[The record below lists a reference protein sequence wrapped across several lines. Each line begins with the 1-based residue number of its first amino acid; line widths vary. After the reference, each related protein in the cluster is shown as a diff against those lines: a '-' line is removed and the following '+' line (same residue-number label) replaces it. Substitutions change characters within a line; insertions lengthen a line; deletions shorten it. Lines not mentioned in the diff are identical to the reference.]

1 MPASNQTCML
11 CGEPL
16 TPAGRC
22 ANCEA
27 AVSLRRHKL
36 GLPVLVLII
45 IAGFSFTRMVV
56 DWFNHR
62 QDELASAWYQKGV
75 AALNSH
81 RPEQA
86 VEDFETALVYA
97 KQDDDE
103 YRVRLADALLAAGRP
118 NEARSRLLS
127 LLEEHPTD
135 SVVNLE
141 LARIAAG
148 KGELRD
154 AIRYYRG
161 AIDGIW
167 SPGRTPAVE
176 RLNARFELLEV
187 LAANHQND
195 AAEAELATLL
205 PELPPSADAHTRL
218 GQIYF
223 KLGDARRA
231 LAEFQHARQLDR
243 NFAAAYAGTGA
254 VALQAGD
261 YPAAKRYLMEAVRL
275 DDQNANSKDLL
286 TRTEQLLA
294 ADPFSPGV
302 NAAERARRTVAAYEA
317 AVKRLDECVRSR
329 AKAAAGGQ
337 PHTPSPEMQ
346 ADEDKLAQLQ
356 SWAEQLRRYSTEGH
370 LKGHGDVVENMMR
383 FVFATE
389 DAAGRLCGAPN
400 GMDELLTTIG
410 HHRWGARK

>member
-1 MPASNQTCML
+1 MPASNQTCMV

-16 TPAGRC
+16 TSTGRC

-27 AVSLRRHKL
+27 TASLRRHRF

-62 QDELASAWYQKGV
+62 QDELASDWYQRGV

-81 RPEQA
+81 RPAQA

-103 YRVRLADALLAAGRP
+103 YRVRLAESLLAAGRP

-135 SVVNLE
+135 AKVNLE
-141 LARIAAG
+141 LARIEAG
-148 KGELRD
+148 KGELKD
-154 AIRYYRG
+154 ANRYYHA

-167 SPGRTPAVE
+167 SPGKTPAVE
-176 RLNARFELLEV
+176 RLNTRFELLEV
-187 LAANHQND
+187 LAANHQNE
-195 AAEAELATLL
+195 AAETELAALL
-205 PELPPSADAHTRL
+205 PELPRSANAHSRL

-223 KLGDARRA
+223 QLGDAHRA
-231 LAEFQHARQLDR
+231 LAEFQHARQLDH

-261 YPAAKRYLMEAVRL
+261 YPAAKRYLTDAVSL
-275 DDQNANSKDLL
+275 DDRDANSRTLL
-286 TRTEQLLA
+286 TRAEQLLA

-302 NAAERARRTVAAYEA
+302 NATERARRTVAAYEA
-317 AVKRLDECVRSR
+317 AVKRLDECVLSR
-329 AKAAAGGQ
+329 AKAAAGSP
-337 PHTPSPEMQ
+337 PHTSSSEAQ
-346 ADEDKLAQLQ
+346 ADADKLVQLQ
-356 SWAEQLRRYSTEGH
+356 GWAEQLRRYATEGR
-370 LKGHGDVVENMMR
+370 LRGRDDVVENMMR

-389 DAAGRLCGAPN
+389 DAAARMCGAPS
-400 GMDELLTTIG
+400 GMDELLATIG
-410 HHRWGARK
+410 HHRWGSQ

>member
-1 MPASNQTCML
+1 MM

-16 TPAGRC
+16 GPAGRC

-27 AVSLRRHKL
+27 AASLRRHKI

-56 DWFNHR
+56 DWFNNR
-62 QDELASAWYQKGV
+62 QDELASEWYRKGV
-75 AALNSH
+75 VALSAH

-103 YRVRLADALLAAGRP
+103 YRVRLADSLLAAGRP

-127 LLEEHPTD
+127 LLEEHPAD
-135 SVVNLE
+135 SMVNLK
-141 LARIAAG
+141 LARMAAG

-154 AIRYYRG
+154 AVRYYRG

-176 RLNARFELLEV
+176 RLNTRFELLEV

-205 PELPPSADAHTRL
+205 PELPPSANAYTRL
-218 GQIYF
+218 GRIYL

-243 NFAAAYAGTGA
+243 NFAAAYAGSGA
-254 VALQAGD
+254 AALQAGD
-261 YPAAKRYLMEAVRL
+261 YPAAIRYLTDAVRL
-275 DDQNANSKDLL
+275 DDQDLNSSKLL
-286 TRTEQLLA
+286 ARAEQLLA

-302 NAAERARRTVAAYEA
+302 NAAERARRTVAAYQA
-317 AVKRLDECVRSR
+317 AGKRLDECVRSR
-329 AKAAAGGQ
+329 PQPAAGSQ
-337 PHTPSPEMQ
+337 SRTSSPEVQ
-346 ADEDKLAQLQ
+346 ADEDKLIQLQ
-356 SWAEQLRRYSTEGH
+356 RWAEELRRYSTEGR
-370 LKGHGDVVENMMR
+370 LKGRDDVVENMMR

-389 DAAGRLCGAPN
+389 DATERLCGAPN
-400 GMDELLTTIG
+400 GMDELLATIG
-410 HHRWGARK
+410 HHRWGNQ

>member
-1 MPASNQTCML
+1 MPASNQTCMV

-27 AVSLRRHKL
+27 AASLRRHKL

-56 DWFNHR
+56 DWFNNR
-62 QDELASAWYQKGV
+62 QDELASDWYQRGV
-75 AALNSH
+75 AALNAH

-103 YRVRLADALLAAGRP
+103 YRVRLAESLLAAGRP

-135 SVVNLE
+135 SMVNLK

-148 KGELRD
+148 KGELQD
-154 AIRYYRG
+154 AIRYYHG

-167 SPGRTPAVE
+167 SPGKTPAVE
-176 RLNARFELLEV
+176 RLNTRFELLEV
-187 LAANHQND
+187 LAANHQN
-195 AAEAELATLL
+195 EPRRQSWQRLL
-205 PELPPSADAHTRL
+205 PELPPSANAHARL
-218 GQIYF
+218 GQIYL
-223 KLGDARRA
+223 KLGDAHRA
-231 LAEFQHARQLDR
+231 LAEFQHARQLDH
-243 NFAAAYAGTGA
+243 NFAAAYAGAGE

-261 YPAAKRYLMEAVRL
+261 YAAAIRYLTDAVRL
-275 DDQNANSKDLL
+275 DDQDANSRTLL
-286 TRTEQLLA
+286 TRAEQLLA

-302 NAAERARRTVAAYEA
+302 NAAERARRTLAAYEA

-329 AKAAAGGQ
+329 AKAAAGSRSRTT
-337 PHTPSPEMQ
+337 TPEAQ
-346 ADEDKLAQLQ
+346 ADADKLAQLQ
-356 SWAEQLRRYSTEGH
+356 SWAEQLRRYATEGR
-370 LKGHGDVVENMMR
+370 LRGRDDVVENMMR

-389 DAAGRLCGAPN
+389 DAAARLCGAPN
-400 GMDELLTTIG
+400 GMDELLATIG
-410 HHRWGARK
+410 HHRWGNQ